1 MTGVQTCAL
10 PIWRLFTP
18 SASPILLPSGG
29 WVLRAIDVPDP
40 STRTCLDASGIP
52 PLLPQKARAPVFR
65 NTLRVEL
72 VHILSQMRA
81 VRVQAY
87 FCCFSKTFLLQEFV
101 QVATSGA
108 ENRPAWPSLG
118 RRTKRAEYQSLDA
131 DVRPNSWAMLAESS
145 YGQGDSGCVEERFL
159 CTKSD
164 IFRN

>member
-1 MTGVQTCAL
+1 M
-10 PIWRLFTP
+10 
-18 SASPILLPSGG
+18 
-29 WVLRAIDVPDP
+29 
-40 STRTCLDASGIP
+40 
-52 PLLPQKARAPVFR
+52 
-65 NTLRVEL
+65 
-72 VHILSQMRA
+72 SQVVAGSVYLQSSR
-81 VRVQAY
+81 
-87 FCCFSKTFLLQEFV
+87 FSKTFLLQEFV

-131 DVRPNSWAMLAESS
+131 GCRPNSWAMWAESS